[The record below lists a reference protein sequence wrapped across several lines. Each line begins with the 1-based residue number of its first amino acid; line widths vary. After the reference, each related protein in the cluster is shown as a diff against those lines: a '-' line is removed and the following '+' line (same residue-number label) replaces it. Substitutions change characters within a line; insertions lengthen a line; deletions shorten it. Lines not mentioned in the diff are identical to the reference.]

1 MRSTRALASG
11 ARRADHHTM
20 ASLPAL
26 PSLGTLLRTKD
37 DNNPSATDL
46 AAQVDAKLTLA
57 RRLRDEEA
65 RRRTSIAPPSR
76 RAR

>member
-1 MRSTRALASG
+1 VRSTRGLASG
-11 ARRADHHTM
+11 GRRADHHTM

-37 DNNPSATDL
+37 DNNPSAADL

-57 RRLRDEEA
+57 RRLRDEDQA
-65 RRRTSIAPPSR
+65 RRTTSIAPPSR
-76 RAR
+76 R